1 MKFVLL
7 EMDRI
12 LRPTG
17 YAIIRDNPY
26 FLDSAANIAKGMRWS
41 CDRHDTEDKEN
52 EKEKLL
58 ICNKPLWSAK
68 KKNI

>member
-7 EMDRI
+7 EMDRV

-26 FLDSAANIAKGMRWS
+26 FLDSVATIAKGMRWT
-41 CDRHDTEDKEN
+41 CDRHDTENKDN

-58 ICNKPLWSAK
+58 ICHKKLWSPK
-68 KKNI
+68 STQ